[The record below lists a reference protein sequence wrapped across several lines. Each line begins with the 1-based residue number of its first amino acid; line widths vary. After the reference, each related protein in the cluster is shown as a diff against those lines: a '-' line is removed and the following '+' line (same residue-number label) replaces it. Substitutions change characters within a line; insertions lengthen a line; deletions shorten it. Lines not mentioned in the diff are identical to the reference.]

1 MNNKTY
7 LYGRNPIIE
16 ALREGKGV
24 EKVFVSFNA
33 SGDGINKIYTIAKS
47 NSVQIVKYDRRK
59 FSELEKKA
67 GIPARE
73 SQGVIAQRELI
84 KFTALEHL
92 LDLNIKTG
100 YNPVIVALDGI
111 EDPHNL
117 GAIARSAEC
126 SGARGLILS
135 TRASAPV
142 TPTAVKASAGA
153 LESLRTAKV
162 ENLSS
167 ALEEAKDEGWWI
179 VGADLGAENSYTDS
193 IYDKP
198 IVLVI
203 GSEGKGIRPQI
214 RQKCDHL
221 VQIPIIG
228 KTQSLNASVS
238 AGVILFEIL
247 RQS

>member
-7 LYGRNPIIE
+7 LYGRNPVIE
-16 ALREGKGV
+16 ALKEGKGV
-24 EKVFVSFNA
+24 EKVFLSFNA
-33 SGDGINKIYTIAKS
+33 SGDGISKIYTIAKS
-47 NSVQIVKYDRRK
+47 KGIQIVKYDRRK
-59 FSELEKKA
+59 FTDLEKKA
-67 GIPARE
+67 GIPSRE

-92 LDLNIKTG
+92 LDLNVKTNS
-100 YNPVIVALDGI
+100 NPIIVALDGI

-126 SGARGLILS
+126 SGARGLIVS

-153 LESLRTAKV
+153 LETLRTAKV
-162 ENLSS
+162 ENLGS
-167 ALEEAKDEGWWI
+167 ALEEAKEEGWWI
-179 VGADLGAENSYTDS
+179 VGTDLNAQNSYTDA

-203 GSEGKGIRPQI
+203 GSEGKGIRPSVK
-214 RQKCDHL
+214 QKCDYL
-221 VQIPIIG
+221 IQIPMRG

-238 AGVILFEIL
+238 AGVVLFEIL